1 MMHGYFAFE
10 ALSEHNWDSGVCGI
24 CGIAPVFESADGN
37 AKNCKKIG
45 EYKELSAAT
54 VKICSTTLLNCSD

>member
-37 AKNCKKIG
+37 AKNCKKR
-45 EYKELSAAT
+45 
-54 VKICSTTLLNCSD
+54 